1 MSAKIVISSL
11 ADFQAAQG
19 GQLFAS
25 PPVIV
30 SKDMIQQFCLS
41 VNQLDWFHFDE
52 NRCAESPF
60 GAIVAP
66 GMFTLALIH
75 SVYFD
80 NVELRGLRALFLGSD
95 RFRILRPVKAGDALS
110 LHFTVAKTEVR
121 DAGFAV
127 HYDFRWLNEADGDPV
142 TLGNFIVRYWPG
154 QAQLVSESL

>member
-1 MSAKIVISSL
+1 MNSKIVIGSL
-11 ADFQAAQG
+11 VDFQSAEG
-19 GQLFAS
+19 DRLFAS

-30 SKDMIQQFCLS
+30 SKDMIQSFCRS

-52 NRCAESPF
+52 QRCAESPF

-75 SVYFD
+75 SVYFE

-110 LHFTVAKTEVR
+110 LHFTVAKVEVR

-127 HYDFRWLNEADGDPV
+127 YYDFRWLNEADDEPV
-142 TLGNFIVRYWPG
+142 TLGNFIVRYWP
-154 QAQLVSESL
+154 E